1 MDTSIKLTI
10 FFEEPFWVCVF
21 EEHEGKSYGV
31 SKVTFGAEPKDE
43 EIYEFI
49 LTKYHKLKFARSMIE
64 GEENSCLIKK
74 ENPKRIQRK
83 IKRETK
89 EQGIGTKAQIALKEQ
104 YENNK
109 LEKKKHN
116 RLQRS
121 IEEVEKFK
129 LKQSKRKEKHK
140 GH

>member
-1 MDTSIKLTI
+1 MKLTI
-10 FFEEPFWVCVF
+10 FFEEPFWVGVF
-21 EEHEGKSYGV
+21 EEHEGKSYSV

-49 LTKYHKLKFARSMIE
+49 LTKYNKLKFVGAIME
-64 GEENSCLIKK
+64 KENSYLIKK
-74 ENPKRIQRK
+74 ENPKRLQRK

-89 EQGIGTKAQIALKEQ
+89 EQGIGTKAQVALKEQ

-109 LEKKKHN
+109 LEKKKHTK
-116 RLQRS
+116 LQRS
-121 IEEVEKFK
+121 IEESEKFK